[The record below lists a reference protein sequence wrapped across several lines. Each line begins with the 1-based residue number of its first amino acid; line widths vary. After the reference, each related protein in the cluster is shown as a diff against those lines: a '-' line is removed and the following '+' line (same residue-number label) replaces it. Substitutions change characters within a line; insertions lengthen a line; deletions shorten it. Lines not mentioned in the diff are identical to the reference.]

1 MSNMWK
7 SDISLSY
14 IPPSL
19 SHTCTLMDLLCA
31 CCSLGETQL
40 STLYRV
46 ICVGLCHFIPSSPGN
61 GDLSGP

>member
-1 MSNMWK
+1 MSNTCGNQTY
-7 SDISLSY
+7 LSY
-14 IPPSL
+14 IPLSL